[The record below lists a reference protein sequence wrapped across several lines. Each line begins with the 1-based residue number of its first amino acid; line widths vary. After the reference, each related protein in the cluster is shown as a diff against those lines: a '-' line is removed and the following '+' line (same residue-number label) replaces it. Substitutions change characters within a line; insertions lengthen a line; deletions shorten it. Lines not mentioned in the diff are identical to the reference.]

1 MSDALS
7 MKDVLKPENVRVLEG
22 GCDWKTAIDVAVRP
36 LVSGGYAE
44 ERYIDGI
51 VENTEE
57 LGPYYIIC
65 PNLALLHA
73 RPEQGALKTQVS
85 VTVMRKGIEF
95 GADKDPVQL
104 LVSLVATDSDSH
116 IEVMRT
122 LATLFCEPGSVDRLV
137 AKNDSEAI
145 YRTFVDASDA
155 S

>member
-85 VTVMRKGIEF
+85 VTVMRKGIDF

-122 LATLFCEPGSVDRLV
+122 LATLFCEPGSVDGLV
-137 AKNDSEAI
+137 AKGDPEAI